1 MNYVGVADIVG
12 GESRQVYPFWGMDT
26 REGDDTDPLSLHKYL
41 YAEANP
47 VDGVDPSGNDDIAEM
62 GMAMSMSM
70 TLDAM
75 PMIKQAACTAC
86 SVQMPADTNI
96 ALLARLVFAEAIP
109 TQTGSL
115 AIASVVVNR
124 TQSSRF
130 PNSVSGVVYQSKQFD
145 ATFDGNTKWAKAATQ
160 EGIRSLRPDA
170 CVAYQYAVT
179 AAQNALGG
187 NTNTDA
193 VLYYDD
199 SIGEPSWA
207 TNGLLVQAD
216 VIGPGASG
224 NYIDNPAGNG
234 QYFFKYPPPKPK
246 HGGKK

>member
-1 MNYVGVADIVG
+1 
-12 GESRQVYPFWGMDT
+12 
-26 REGDDTDPLSLHKYL
+26 
-41 YAEANP
+41 
-47 VDGVDPSGNDDIAEM
+47 M
-62 GMAMSMSM
+62 GIAMSMSV
-70 TLDAM
+70 TLDVM
-75 PMIKQAACTAC
+75 PMLQKAGCLAC
-86 SVQMPADTNI
+86 SVQMPADTDI

-115 AIASVVVNR
+115 AYPASVVVNR
-124 TQSSRF
+124 THSSRF

-145 ATFDGNTKWAKAATQ
+145 ATFDGNTKWAKAATP

-216 VIGPGASG
+216 VVGPVDQETTSIIQQETVSTSS
-224 NYIDNPAGNG
+224 NILL
-234 QYFFKYPPPKPK
+234 QSRST
-246 HGGKK
+246 GGISND